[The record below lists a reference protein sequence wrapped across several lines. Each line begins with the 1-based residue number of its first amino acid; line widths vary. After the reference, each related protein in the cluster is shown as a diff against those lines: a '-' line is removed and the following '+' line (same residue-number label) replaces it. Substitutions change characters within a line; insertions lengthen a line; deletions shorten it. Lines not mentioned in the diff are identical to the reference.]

1 MIETIGQRGNTLVRR
16 LVLEPGM
23 ATPWHVDPFHRITVV
38 VRGEALAIEYRS
50 GRETDRAVVAAGQ
63 TEWDAP
69 TDQVHRAVNLGRSTY
84 EEVAI
89 FFLDRPDAVP
99 QPVISEAR
107 QSNAGAA

>member
-1 MIETIGQRGNTLVRR
+1 VIETISQRGNTLVRR

-50 GRETDRAVVAAGQ
+50 GRESDRVDVVAGQ

-69 TDQVHRAVNLGRSTY
+69 TDRVHRAVNLGGSTY
-84 EEVAI
+84 EEVVI
-89 FFLDRPDAVP
+89 FFLDRHDAVP
-99 QPVISEAR
+99 QPITGDV
-107 QSNAGAA
+107 QPSNESAA